1 MTSTIGRVLI
11 TGGAGFIGC
20 HLSELYLKKGWEVYI
35 IDDLSTGSL
44 DNIQALKDDP
54 NYENRFHV
62 TIDTM
67 FNEDKLT
74 ELVGTCDIVFH
85 LAAAVGVKYII
96 DHPLTSITT
105 NINGTE
111 LVLRLAHKFKKR
123 VLIASTSEVYG
134 KQSHAPLVETDDITL
149 GASSKSRWSYAGAK
163 LIDEFLAL
171 AYHRTSKLP
180 VVIVRFFNTV
190 GPKQTGQY
198 GMVIPNFVQQALR
211 EKPIT
216 VFGDG
221 KQTRTFTHVD
231 DVCQSLSQLIDCEK
245 AFGEVVNIGGVD
257 EISMND
263 LAQKIC
269 ELTGSTSPI
278 QRIPYH
284 EVYNEDFEDMPRRVP
299 CTDKLQGLIGSSPN
313 TGLEKILNDV
323 IHYFKN
329 LAP

>member
-44 DNIQALKDDP
+44 DNIQALRDDP
-54 NYENRFHV
+54 NYEHRFHV

-67 FNEDKLT
+67 FNEEKLT

-111 LVLRLAHKFKKR
+111 LVLKLAHKFKKR

-221 KQTRTFTHVD
+221 EQTRTFTHVD
-231 DVCQSLSQLIDCEK
+231 DVCQSLVRLIDCEQ

-263 LAQKIC
+263 LASKIC
-269 ELTGSTSPI
+269 ELTGSPSPI

-299 CTDKLQGLIGSSPN
+299 CTDKLQGLIGSTPN

-323 IHYFKN
+323 IHYFRN